1 MDKGKGRGLAV
12 GSRQKGRPGH
22 PALLQ
27 PDSLLVRAWVQQRG
41 RGQGPWPSTQGPL
54 ERALCSWS
62 LSQVGVG
69 GSWCLPGTLSS
80 GLAKAVCSRRQMGL
94 REEAVEQS
102 GETWAGQWQQAA
114 GPWGLGALGEGGVRT
129 TLLSE
134 RPSPRPALSWV
145 TVRRLVMAKK
155 RA

>member
-80 GLAKAVCSRRQMGL
+80 GLAKAVCSRRQTAYVK
-94 REEAVEQS
+94 R
-102 GETWAGQWQQAA
+102 
-114 GPWGLGALGEGGVRT
+114 
-129 TLLSE
+129 LLSKVGKPGQDNGSRQQGPGDWE
-134 RPSPRPALSWV
+134 RWGRGESAPLCSLSGPAPGLPCPGSPLEDW
-145 TVRRLVMAKK
+145 
-155 RA
+155 